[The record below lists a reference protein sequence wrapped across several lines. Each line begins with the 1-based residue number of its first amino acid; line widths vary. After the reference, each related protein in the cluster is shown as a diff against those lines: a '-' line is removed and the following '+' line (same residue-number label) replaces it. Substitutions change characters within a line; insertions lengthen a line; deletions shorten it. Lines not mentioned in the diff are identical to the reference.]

1 VTGGPVYRSGPF
13 PPDYRDNYYFA
24 DYIDHW
30 IRRGRLTSQGELV
43 EVQMF
48 IPDAGNVV
56 DILVSPAGCLTYVR
70 LDGSVREV
78 CFTVGIPLAPT
89 GLQPS

>member
-1 VTGGPVYRSGPF
+1 
-13 PPDYRDNYYFA
+13 
-24 DYIDHW
+24 
-30 IRRGRLTSQGELV
+30 
-43 EVQMF
+43 MF

-78 CFTVGIPLAPT
+78 CFTIGIPLPPT